1 MKRENVVQEKAFAFA
16 VKVVRTYQTLIENN
30 KEFVLS
36 RQLLR
41 SGTSIG
47 ANIEEA
53 IGSHSGKDFLFKIGI
68 SYKEARETIYWV
80 KLLKEVDYLSAPDAI
95 SLIEDAEELCRII
108 SAIQITMKS
117 KIRNP
122 K

>member
-1 MKRENVVQEKAFAFA
+1 MKKDNIIREKSFAFA
-16 VKVVRTYQTLIENN
+16 VKIIEVTKYLMEER

-36 RQLLR
+36 KQLLR
-41 SGTSIG
+41 AGTSIG

-117 KIRNP
+117 KIRIP

>member
-1 MKRENVVQEKAFAFA
+1 MKKDNIIREKSFAFA
-16 VKVVRTYQTLIENN
+16 VKIIEVTKYLMEER

-36 RQLLR
+36 KQLLR
-41 SGTSIG
+41 AGTSIG

>member
-1 MKRENVVQEKAFAFA
+1 MKKDNIIREKSFAFA
-16 VKVVRTYQTLIENN
+16 VKIIEVTKYLMEER

-36 RQLLR
+36 KQLLR
-41 SGTSIG
+41 AGTSIG

-53 IGSHSGKDFLFKIGI
+53 IGSHSGKDFLFKVGI